1 MTASPAPDTTPDTT
15 PDSTVSS
22 HGLRGDGST
31 LEVTGLSAW
40 YGEARVLTD
49 VDLRVEPGEVVTL
62 VGRTGA
68 GKTTLLRSVMG
79 LHRQV
84 EGTVRWGGADLGK
97 ASPDKRAKA
106 GIGWVPDDRGIYS
119 TLSVAE
125 NLQLPPAVSDS
136 AWSLEQVYE
145 QFPVLHERRD
155 FPGTKLSGGEQQM
168 LAIARVLRMGSRL
181 LLLDEPSEGL
191 APVIVQRIGEIIRQ
205 IKEQGVSV
213 LLVEQNVKFAST
225 VADRHYL
232 LAQGRV
238 VESLDNESFQSRTT
252 ELLEYLG
259 I

>member
-1 MTASPAPDTTPDTT
+1 MLDITS
-15 PDSTVSS
+15 
-22 HGLRGDGST
+22 
-31 LEVTGLSAW
+31 LSAS

-49 VDLRVEPGEVVTL
+49 VTINVQPGEVVTL
-62 VGRTGA
+62 VGRNGA
-68 GKTTLLRSVMG
+68 GKTSLLRCVMG
-79 LHRQV
+79 LHRDL
-84 EGTVRWGGADLGK
+84 EGEITFDGQRMNKL
-97 ASPDKRAKA
+97 SPNARARA

-119 TLSVAE
+119 SLTVAE
-125 NLQLPPAVSDS
+125 NLQLPPVVHPD
-136 AWSLEQVYE
+136 AWSLDRVYE
-145 QFPVLHERRD
+145 AFPVLADRRSSM
-155 FPGTKLSGGEQQM
+155 GTQLSGGEQQM

-205 IKEQGVSV
+205 VKANGVAI

-238 VESLDNESFQSRTT
+238 VEQLDNADFQVRES
-252 ELLEYLG
+252 ELLEHLG

>member
-1 MTASPAPDTTPDTT
+1 MSEISPDIAADTANNTSAGTAQPVLD
-15 PDSTVSS
+15 VQ
-22 HGLRGDGST
+22 G
-31 LEVTGLSAW
+31 VSAW

-49 VDLRVEPGEVVTL
+49 VSLAVSPGEVVTL
-62 VGRTGA
+62 VGRNGA

-84 EGTVRWGGADLGK
+84 EGVIRLDGRELDRT
-97 ASPDKRAKA
+97 SPDSRAKA
-106 GIGWVPDDRGIYS
+106 GIGWVPDDRGIYAS
-119 TLSVAE
+119 LTVSE
-125 NLQLPPAVSDS
+125 NLTLPPVVNKD

-168 LAIARVLRMGSRL
+168 LAMARVLRMGSRL

-205 IKEQGVSV
+205 IKAQGVSV

-238 VESLDNESFQSRTT
+238 VESLDNEAFQSRTT

-259 I
+259 M

>member
-1 MTASPAPDTTPDTT
+1 MAEPKTTAT
-15 PDSTVSS
+15 
-22 HGLRGDGST
+22 ST
-31 LEVTGLSAW
+31 LEVSGLSAW

-49 VDLRVEPGEVVTL
+49 VDLRVDPGEVVTL
-62 VGRTGA
+62 VGRNGA

-79 LHRQV
+79 LHRHV
-84 EGTVRWGGADLGK
+84 EGTVAWAGQDLLK
-97 ASPDKRAKA
+97 ASADRRAKS
-106 GIGWVPDDRGIYS
+106 GIGWVPDDRGIYA

-125 NLQLPPAVSDS
+125 NLALPPVVDKET
-136 AWSLEQVYE
+136 AWSLEQVYQE
-145 QFPVLHERRD
+145 FPVLKERRD

-205 IKEQGVSV
+205 IKAHGVSV

-238 VESLDNESFQSRTT
+238 VESLDNASFQSRTT